1 MTTPSYNIY
10 TFIHKYLRQQ
20 LCRSLLAIG
29 AIDDSDEQQVN
40 AQLGEL
46 ASLLKFCQAHLEH
59 ENRFIHGAIM
69 TRNPHLYLTT
79 EADHKEH
86 ENQIQ
91 KLLQD
96 TQRIHQSAGARR
108 SQLLHQLYTDLAL
121 FVAEN
126 LDHMYTEETHNAQVL
141 ADLFTESEIHHI
153 HENIIAAL
161 SPEERMQITVDML
174 TTLMHSERLML
185 LREMQ
190 QHMPDPVFEGVI
202 GKLAG
207 KLPPLYFSKL
217 RQALTN
223 TPAPEPAPATA

>member
-29 AIDDSDEQQVN
+29 AIDDSDEQHVN
-40 AQLGEL
+40 SELGEL
-46 ASLLKFCQAHLEH
+46 TSLLKFCQAHLEH

-86 ENQIQ
+86 EVQIQ

-126 LDHMYTEETHNAQVL
+126 LDHMHTEETHNAQVL

-161 SPEERMQITVDML
+161 SPEERLQTTVDML
-174 TTLMHSERLML
+174 ATLMHSERLLL

-190 QHMPDPVFEGVI
+190 LQMPDPVFAMLLEQ
-202 GKLAG
+202 LAG
-207 KLPPLYFSKL
+207 KMPSLYFGKL
-217 RQALTN
+217 RQALAD
-223 TPAPEPAPATA
+223 TPSAEPAPAFA